1 MIWRAWRAGNRG
13 RASSPRPAH
22 RAILPALLALLA
34 LTTSSTAPVTRAFG
48 AGGPAGRFARVLK
61 VHDEGHLSFISS
73 SGSQLIDEGLA
84 RGTLPGRV
92 RLHFIYDGSPM
103 VTAQFTVRGANW
115 SIQAHAQGRLSN
127 PTSPNPSFRGS
138 LLITGGSG
146 RYARARGGGELFG
159 VFSRRNYG
167 LIVQAIGKL
176 TY

>member
-1 MIWRAWRAGNRG
+1 MIWRGCRARYRM
-13 RASSPRPAH
+13 RAASVRPAH
-22 RAILPALLALLA
+22 RAVIPALLAVLVLA
-34 LTTSSTAPVTRAFG
+34 TSSSAPVAG
-48 AGGPAGRFARVLK
+48 AVGTGGPAAHFARVLK

-92 RLHFIYDGSPM
+92 RLHFTYDGSPT
-103 VTAQFTVRGANW
+103 VRAQFTVRGANW
-115 SIQAHAQGRLSN
+115 SILARAQGRLSN

-138 LLITGGSG
+138 LQITGGSG